1 MQVFRKM
8 SFSGILGLIRQAM
21 TEGLRT
27 SSCHLCKK
35 SQLVSAEPKALC
47 LQSPLLI
54 IAYFHTNPGPCTREF
69 SVATGVDW
77 GCLHNSSCS
86 CNFPT
91 TSEISVCTYSASS
104 RSGCS
109 GWGDWGGCGG
119 GGGGD
124 GSGGGGGGDEY

>member
-1 MQVFRKM
+1 M
-8 SFSGILGLIRQAM
+8 LGLIRQAM

-54 IAYFHTNPGPCTREF
+54 IAYFHTNPGPSTREF
-69 SVATGVDW
+69 SVATGVNW

-86 CNFPT
+86 CNFPN
-91 TSEISVCTYSASS
+91 
-104 RSGCS
+104 
-109 GWGDWGGCGG
+109 DL
-119 GGGGD
+119 
-124 GSGGGGGGDEY
+124 